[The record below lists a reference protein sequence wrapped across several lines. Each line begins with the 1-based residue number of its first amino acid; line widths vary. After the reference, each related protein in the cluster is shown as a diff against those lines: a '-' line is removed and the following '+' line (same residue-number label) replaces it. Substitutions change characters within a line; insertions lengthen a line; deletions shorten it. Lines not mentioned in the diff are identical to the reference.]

1 MRGLD
6 ETFPPRP
13 SLRGRAS
20 DLATLRRTVEAGAKG
35 DSRIA
40 LVGSGGSGKSVLAAA
55 LGHAV
60 ARRFG
65 GRVHFVRIG
74 GWDARTVLELLA
86 LRFSTPRASEH
97 RVEGLRR
104 FLLAEGPRLVV
115 LDNHEDD
122 RATAQV
128 LDALK
133 GTRTTFILTARRCL
147 LSGVLVFPV
156 TAPLVTAGRAAF
168 PRVRALTRLLRWN
181 PLALDLADALVASG
195 KIEVSELA
203 RHLLAEGVDR
213 VVPIE
218 HEDDLHEVRI
228 LVEWALSR
236 LSAASVRMLGVLAH
250 VEGDHVDAR
259 SLAKLARTPRGADA
273 LRPLRALRLV
283 QEPILGRF
291 ALHAVVRHA
300 VRRRTEADPRRDFE
314 HYVRLL
320 ERSPSRIV
328 LEQTHVFAAMDHASR
343 TGDLGRMLRVERLLS
358 RLG

>member
-1 MRGLD
+1 MGAD
-6 ETFPPRP
+6 ESFPPRR
-13 SLRGRAS
+13 SLRGRAEE
-20 DLATLRRTVEAGAKG
+20 LATLRRTVEASVRHG
-35 DSRIA
+35 SRFA

-60 ARRFG
+60 APRFG

-74 GWDARTVLELLA
+74 AWDARTVLELLA
-86 LRFSTPRASEH
+86 LRFGTPRASEV
-97 RVEGLRR
+97 RVEGIRR
-104 FLLAEGPRLVV
+104 FLMAEGPRFVV

-122 RATAQV
+122 RATAHV
-128 LDALK
+128 LDALADTK
-133 GTRTTFILTARRCL
+133 TTFVLTARRCL

-195 KIEVSELA
+195 SIGAAALA
-203 RHLLAEGVDR
+203 EHLRVEGVDR

-228 LVEWALSR
+228 LVEWALAR
-236 LSAASVRMLGVLAH
+236 LSPASVRMLGVLAF

-259 SLAKLARTPRGADA
+259 SLARLAQVPRGATA
-273 LRPLRALRLV
+273 LKPLQALRLV
-283 QEPILGRF
+283 QEPLAGRF
-291 ALHAVVRHA
+291 ALHAVVKHA
-300 VRRRTEADPRRDFE
+300 VRRHTVADPARDYE

-320 ERSPSRIV
+320 ERSPARVV
-328 LEQTHVFAAMDHASR
+328 LEQTHLFAAMDHASR
-343 TGDLGRMLRVERLLS
+343 TGDLGRMLRVERLLD